1 MTLVEAVNFFL
12 KKAIFSI
19 LQFLINL
26 QATIL
31 RAKRTKLL
39 QFELVEKDF
48 QVQIGRK

>member
-1 MTLVEAVNFFL
+1 MIQMTLVEAVSTFFL

-39 QFELVEKDF
+39 
-48 QVQIGRK
+48 